1 MSTSRICAGILVVA
15 GMCGVTAGQCDD
27 EQLLTANMPNAG
39 ARFGVSVAVD
49 GEWLIVGAPESDLV
63 GTDAGAV
70 HVFNRVGDQWQHAQ
84 VLTASDAF
92 EFDDFGRS
100 VAIQGEFLIVGAPGK
115 DIAGSNEG
123 VAYVFEFHQGTW
135 TQDQILKLNS
145 PDDGDRFGWSVDI
158 DAGTAVVGAF
168 GVDLFENSDGIAMVF
183 TTDGNS
189 WTIQDLLFASD
200 GTGLAQFGRS
210 VAIDDERVIV
220 GAWQDDDQ
228 GFFTGSAYFFTRQG
242 NEWIEE
248 QKIIADDATA
258 FQKFGGSVDL
268 EGAFAIIGAYGDEDA
283 AGFESGAAYVFTL
296 DAGIW
301 DQQDKLTASDA
312 AVDARFGWSV
322 AIDGANAWVGA
333 VGAPDSGEAYLFRL
347 AGEEWNESLSI
358 NGDDGGIGAELGSG
372 VGAGGGFGLIGAAL
386 WNVGQEED
394 AGAVISLGSCTCPG
408 DFNGDGVLNVLDFVA
423 YQQAWVLQNPAADCD
438 ENAAFNI
445 LDFVCFSLLF
455 NDGCP

>member
-1 MSTSRICAGILVVA
+1 
-15 GMCGVTAGQCDD
+15 
-27 EQLLTANMPNAG
+27 
-39 ARFGVSVAVD
+39 
-49 GEWLIVGAPESDLV
+49 
-63 GTDAGAV
+63 
-70 HVFNRVGDQWQHAQ
+70 
-84 VLTASDAF
+84 
-92 EFDDFGRS
+92 
-100 VAIQGEFLIVGAPGK
+100 
-115 DIAGSNEG
+115 
-123 VAYVFEFHQGTW
+123 
-135 TQDQILKLNS
+135 
-145 PDDGDRFGWSVDI
+145 
-158 DAGTAVVGAF
+158 
-168 GVDLFENSDGIAMVF
+168 
-183 TTDGNS
+183 
-189 WTIQDLLFASD
+189 
-200 GTGLAQFGRS
+200 